1 MTDLITWKR
10 LVFHVGGYDPVTPER
25 MRARFV
31 RELRRFERTWS
42 VNASVSES
50 EIDGDKTAWDIETSG
65 PNWRVHTRFQFVRW
79 DDVMDTVHRRPMWQR
94 IPLGLLSFADFI
106 AGGALWGYMRMNWRY
121 ALFFVYPLL
130 IFTLLAAAASLTGS
144 LAVRLSGSA
153 TLGVVAGAAAL
164 IALIQSLGRL
174 FQLPQLFDDWIF
186 ARAYVH
192 RDDPVLK
199 ERFDRL
205 AQELTTAARSSDFD
219 EVLVIGHSLGAV
231 LSVDLLD
238 RALKVEPAFSRRG
251 TRVAFLSVGSSIL
264 KIALHRGAERLH
276 AALNRV
282 ASAPGLFWAEYQAL
296 TDPMNFYK
304 TNPMVALGPAASG
317 GPLIRVVYFR
327 QMLDPVAYRRIRRN
341 FYRVHNQFISGN
353 DRRAAYDY
361 YMLLCGP
368 LSIEQQV
375 RLPAGATSAI
385 GEDGAV
391 LDPRNCAGPACDK
404 SVRPVR
410 DDAYAR

>member
-25 MRARFV
+25 VRARFM
-31 RELRRFERTWS
+31 RELRRFERTWA

-50 EIDGDKTAWDIETSG
+50 EIEADKIAWDIGTSG

-106 AGGALWGYMRMNWRY
+106 AAGALWGYIRTNWRY
-121 ALFFVYPLL
+121 ALFFIYPLL
-130 IFTLLAAAASLTGS
+130 LFTLFVVAAFFAGLLIARVG
-144 LAVRLSGSA
+144 GSA
-153 TLGVVAGAAAL
+153 TVGIIAGAAAL
-164 IALIQSLGRL
+164 VALIQSLGRL
-174 FQLPQLFDDWIF
+174 LQLPQLFDDWIF
-186 ARAYVH
+186 ARSYVH
-192 RDDPVLK
+192 RDDPVL
-199 ERFDRL
+199 EQRSNRL
-205 AQELTTAARSSDFD
+205 AQELIVAARSSDFD

-231 LSVDLLD
+231 LSADLLD
-238 RALKVEPAFSRRG
+238 RALKLDPDLGHRG

-264 KIALHRGAERLH
+264 KIALHRGARRLH

-282 ASAPGLFWAEYQAL
+282 ASAPGVFWAEYQAL

-304 TNPMVALGPAASG
+304 TNPMVALRSAISDRPI
-317 GPLIRVVYFR
+317 IRVVYFR
-327 QMLDPVAYRRIRRN
+327 QMLDPAAYQRIRRN

-368 LSIEQQV
+368 FSIEQQV
-375 RLPAGATSAI
+375 RLPDGAISMI
-385 GEDGAV
+385 REDGAMV
-391 LDPRNCAGPACDK
+391 DPHDNAALLDEHPMRLVGN
-404 SVRPVR
+404 
-410 DDAYAR
+410 DAYAR

>member
-1 MTDLITWKR
+1 MTDLITWRR
-10 LVFHVGGYDPVTPER
+10 LVFHVGGYDPVTPEK

-50 EIDGDKTAWDIETSG
+50 EIETDKIAWDIETSG

-94 IPLGLLSFADFI
+94 IPLGLSSFVEFI
-106 AGGALWGYMRMNWRY
+106 AAGALWGYMRTNWRY
-121 ALFFVYPLL
+121 ALFFIYPLL
-130 IFTLLAAAASLTGS
+130 IFTLLAVAASLTGLLIARFS
-144 LAVRLSGSA
+144 ESA
-153 TLGVVAGAAAL
+153 MLGIVAGAAAL

-174 FQLPQLFDDWIF
+174 LQLPQLFDDWIF
-186 ARAYVH
+186 ARTYVH
-192 RDDPVLK
+192 HDDPVLNR
-199 ERFDRL
+199 RFDRL
-205 AQELTTAARSSDFD
+205 AQELTNAVRSLDFD
-219 EVLVIGHSLGAV
+219 ELLVIGHSLGAV

-238 RALKVEPAFSRRG
+238 RALKLEPALGRRG

-264 KIALHRGAERLH
+264 KIALHRGAERLR
-276 AALNRV
+276 AALDRV
-282 ASAPGLFWAEYQAL
+282 ASAPGLFWAEYQVL

-304 TNPMVALGPAASG
+304 TNPMAALGLAITDRPI
-317 GPLIRVVYFR
+317 IRVVYFR
-327 QMLDPVAYRRIRRN
+327 QMLDPAAYRRIRRN

-368 LSIEQQV
+368 LSVEQQV

-391 LDPRNCAGPACDK
+391 LDPRGCAEPTYEDSGRLV
-404 SVRPVR
+404 SN
-410 DDAYAR
+410 DAYAR